1 MRIGNGF
8 DIHKLKRGRRLI
20 LGGIEIPYNKGL
32 VGHSDGDVVIH
43 SLIDAMLGAM
53 ALGDIGEHFPD
64 TDKNIEGISSVK
76 MLEQVKK
83 MIKGEILNLDITIVC
98 EEPKL
103 SPYKRKMA
111 ETLSTILGI
120 SPQQVSIKAK
130 TSEKIGEIG
139 KGNAIMSFSTI
150 LIQEEK

>member
-8 DIHKLKRGRRLI
+8 DIHRLESKRKLI
-20 LGGIEIPYNKGL
+20 LGGVEIPYNKGL
-32 VGHSDGDVVIH
+32 AGHSDGDVVIH
-43 SLIDAMLGAM
+43 SVIDAMLGAM
-53 ALGDIGEHFPD
+53 ALGDIGEYFPD

-83 MIKGEILNLDITIVC
+83 IVGGKILNLDITIVC

-103 SPYKRKMA
+103 SLYKRKMA
-111 ETLSTILGI
+111 ETLSTILEI

-130 TSEKIGEIG
+130 TAEKVGEIG